1 MSKFIFLTP
10 IYWDGSK
17 FVESKYQVAM
27 NVNHIRQF
35 TMTEQGYSLV
45 SLTDA
50 PLGFDVTHKFKES
63 AGTIMSLIME
73 D

>member
-17 FVESKYQVAM
+17 FVDGKYKIAM
-27 NVNHIRQF
+27 NVTHIKQF
-35 TMTEQGYSLV
+35 MMTDDGYSLV

-50 PLGFDVTHKFKES
+50 PLGSDMFHKFKES
-63 AGTIMSLIME
+63 AGEIMSLIME

>member
-17 FVESKYQVAM
+17 LVDGKYKIAM

-35 TMTEQGYSLV
+35 QMTDQGYSLV

-50 PLGFDVTHKFKES
+50 PLGSDAFHKFKES
-63 AGTIMSLIME
+63 AGEIMSLIME
-73 D
+73 G